1 MPKPSCGSPAHLRR
15 QRSRQSGRDRQTT
28 TSRGLAIAPV
38 RRRASPCCACA
49 WNRGSITRV
58 HTVHVAPAPA
68 MLVAARCVGSSRS
81 NDGTDDHDE
90 KLRQRRLAP
99 PSQATQALAASAAQ
113 ITAATVVL
121 HHAGC
126 SGCRGTI
133 GCAFSSQN
141 TRRKSRVELS
151 SSLSRPYSAEAILA
165 PSLPLPVNTRSSCEP
180 VYSPEKANSAG

>member
-1 MPKPSCGSPAHLRR
+1 
-15 QRSRQSGRDRQTT
+15 
-28 TSRGLAIAPV
+28 
-38 RRRASPCCACA
+38 
-49 WNRGSITRV
+49 
-58 HTVHVAPAPA
+58 
-68 MLVAARCVGSSRS
+68 VGSSRS

-126 SGCRGTI
+126 SGCRGI